1 MILKT
6 SINYIHFPLV
16 DNFPIITSAWGG
28 HIRHNANL
36 MIINYGDVATG
47 QPGKPS
53 LGPGYILNGK

>member
-1 MILKT
+1 MILRT
-6 SINYIHFPLV
+6 SINFIHFPLV

-47 QPGKPS
+47 QPG
-53 LGPGYILNGK
+53 IA